1 MVRGLM
7 HESARATARRL
18 LGGERIATWT
28 VTDARNSSGLRVT
41 LAPEVGGR
49 ELSFVFRPP
58 GGPAFLTTKRLS
70 VMLVG
75 TAQDEKERALVRE
88 IAQRATVH
96 EREFGPGAL
105 EEALQH
111 AMRGLAPVSSD
122 QLERRSLRPTEG
134 EIRLN
139 LACNQRCFFC
149 NCDGFAPNVVPD
161 RAAAVAAATQLVR
174 DGARMITITGGEPT
188 LNSGLDEVAR
198 AARDAGAE
206 RIMLQT
212 NAVALAEPG
221 RAASLASVGVGAL
234 FVSLHSLDPEVSDA
248 ITGVSGTH
256 VLTMRGID
264 AAFDAGLSVTTNFVI
279 NKLNVAE
286 PPGYVRGLRERW
298 PRLAGRVFSFMAPVA
313 AALRNLD
320 QIPRISAALPALREA
335 LDDCTSHQEWVR
347 VAGLC
352 GLPLCTLTG
361 YESLCDEASNPPGV
375 PLNADRMK
383 PPACAGCTHESRCSG
398 VWRKY
403 VELWGDGE
411 FVAVGAR

>member
-1 MVRGLM
+1 MATPR
-7 HESARATARRL
+7 ESARVIARRL
-18 LGGERIATWT
+18 LGGEHIGPWT
-28 VTDARNSSGLRVT
+28 MTDARNSSGLRITFVSE
-41 LAPEVGGR
+41 LAGR
-49 ELSFVFRPP
+49 TLSFVVGPP
-58 GGPAFLTTKRLS
+58 RGPAFLTTKRVA

-75 TAQDEKERALVRE
+75 KAQGDAERALVRE
-88 IAQRATVH
+88 VGERVRANEAQFATGV
-96 EREFGPGAL
+96 L
-105 EEALQH
+105 EEALEH
-111 AMRGLAPVSSD
+111 AARSLAPIAAESV
-122 QLERRSLRPTEG
+122 ETRALRPLEA

-139 LACNQRCFFC
+139 LVCNQRCFFC

-161 RAAAVAAATQLVR
+161 RAAAVESAAQLVR

-188 LNSGLDEVAR
+188 LNSGLDDVAR

-206 RIMLQT
+206 RVMLQT

-221 RAASLASVGVGAL
+221 RAASLASAGVGAL
-234 FVSLHSLDPEVSDA
+234 FVSLHSLDAEVSDS

-286 PPGYVRGLRERW
+286 PPRYVRGLRERW
-298 PRLAGRVFSFMAPVA
+298 PQLAGRVFSFMAPVA

-335 LDDCTSHQEWVR
+335 LDDCTAHQEWVR

-383 PPACAGCTHESRCSG
+383 PPACARCTHESRCSG

-411 FVAVGAR
+411 FVAVGAPHG